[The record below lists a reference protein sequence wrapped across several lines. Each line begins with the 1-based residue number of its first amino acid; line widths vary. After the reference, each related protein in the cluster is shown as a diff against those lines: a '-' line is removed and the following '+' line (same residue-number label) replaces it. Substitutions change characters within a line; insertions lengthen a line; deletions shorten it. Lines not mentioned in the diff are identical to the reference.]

1 MGIFVPLE
9 CVYSMGMELWVT
21 PGSICFPCWVF
32 VKLDQKK
39 LIVSNSILA
48 QVKYILNSCLR
59 KQILV
64 NSKNIY
70 FDIKKNK
77 LRKYNHK

>member
-1 MGIFVPLE
+1 M
-9 CVYSMGMELWVT
+9 CVFNGYGA
-21 PGSICFPCWVF
+21 
-32 VKLDQKK
+32 
-39 LIVSNSILA
+39 VSNPRQDLFSMLSVCEIRSEKVDSIQFHA

-64 NSKNIY
+64 NYKNIY

>member
-1 MGIFVPLE
+1 M
-9 CVYSMGMELWVT
+9 
-21 PGSICFPCWVF
+21 
-32 VKLDQKK
+32 
-39 LIVSNSILA
+39 VSNSILA

-70 FDIKKNK
+70 FEHQKNK